1 MAWATRWVWE
11 TARRIFAHSAFWL
24 TLVMEESNSFAFS
37 AAHLNPTSGLNTFVS
52 CLGHFWT
59 AMGAAALLNT
69 SLLAF
74 LPVSGWWIW
83 RRRSKLGKS
92 SLAGVA
98 LASVVFLACISPWT
112 IRNYHTFGKLFLIRS
127 NFGAELRLGNGPG
140 ADGTWMQR
148 FHPTQH
154 AHEMSRYRGMGEIDY
169 IAVRKEE
176 AYAFIRQDI
185 GRFLILCGKRF
196 VYYWAG
202 VPRPSQTFGQTILRN
217 SLYFASSLLTF
228 WGLHIAWKNRR
239 PGVGLFL
246 WLILVYPLV
255 YYVVFPHPRYRHPIE
270 PKWVC

>member
-1 MAWATRWVWE
+1 LPWAL
-11 TARRIFAHSAFWL
+11 F
-24 TLVMEESNSFAFS
+24 
-37 AAHLNPTSGLNTFVS
+37 GL
-52 CLGHFWT
+52 LW
-59 AMGAAALLNT
+59 GAAALLNT

-74 LPVSGWWIW
+74 LPVSGLWISW
-83 RRRSKLGKS
+83 RRPKLGKS

-148 FHPTQH
+148 FHPTQN

-185 GRFLILCGKRF
+185 GRFLIVCGKRF

-228 WGLHIAWKNRR
+228 WGLYIAWKNRR
-239 PGVGLFL
+239 PGIGLFF

-270 PKWVC
+270 PEMGMLIVYGIVGSYEKMPERGD